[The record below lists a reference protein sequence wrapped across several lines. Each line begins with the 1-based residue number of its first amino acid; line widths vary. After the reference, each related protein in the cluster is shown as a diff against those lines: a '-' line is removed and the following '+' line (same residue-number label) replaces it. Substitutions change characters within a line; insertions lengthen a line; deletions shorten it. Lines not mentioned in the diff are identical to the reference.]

1 MKELIQIQTKLK
13 APKNL
18 YNKYGGFYYRNAESI
33 LTAAKPL
40 LEETGCLL
48 LLTDDIVEVGGR
60 VYVKATATITAPDGS
75 HVSVEA
81 FSREPD
87 TKKGMDEGQVTG
99 ASSSYA
105 RKYALNGL
113 FLIDDVKDPD
123 TDEYRKEAEARSEN
137 PATRKETDTTKYK
150 PIGTLKGEALKKRC
164 ETDGIDPQKLLA
176 MVKADTFENITEYNH
191 SVLIK
196 DWDKWKE
203 RCKA

>member
-1 MKELIQIQTKLK
+1 MEELIEIQNKLK

-33 LTAAKPL
+33 LTAVKPL

-48 LLTDDIVEVGGR
+48 VLTDDLVEVGGR
-60 VYVKATATITAPDGS
+60 VYVKATATFTAPDGKS
-75 HVSVEA
+75 VFVEA
-81 FSREPD
+81 FAREPD

-123 TDEYRKEAEARSEN
+123 TDEYRKEADARSEG
-137 PATRKETDTTKYK
+137 TRAK
-150 PIGTLKGEALKKRC
+150 PIGTLKGEALRKRC
-164 ETDGIDPQKLLA
+164 ETDGLDPQKVLA
-176 MVKADTFENITEYNH
+176 MVKADTFENISEYNH

>member
-1 MKELIQIQTKLK
+1 MKELIDIQNKLK

-33 LTAAKPL
+33 LTAVKPL

-48 LLTDDIVEVGGR
+48 VLTDDLVEVGGR
-60 VYVKATATITAPDGS
+60 VYVKATATFTAPDGKS
-75 HVSVEA
+75 VFVEA
-81 FSREPD
+81 FAREPD

-123 TDEYRKEAEARSEN
+123 TDEYRKEADARSEG
-137 PATRKETDTTKYK
+137 TRAK
-150 PIGTLKGEALKKRC
+150 PIGTLKGEALRKRC
-164 ETDGIDPQKLLA
+164 ETDGLDPQKVLA
-176 MVKADTFENITEYNH
+176 MVKADTFENISEYNH

>member
-1 MKELIQIQTKLK
+1 MEELIKIQNRLK

-33 LTAAKPL
+33 LTAVKPL
-40 LEETGCLL
+40 LEEYGCLL

-81 FSREPD
+81 FSREPQ

-99 ASSSYA
+99 ATSSYA

-123 TDEYRKEAEARSEN
+123 TDEYRTEAENRAK
-137 PATRKETDTTKYK
+137 KEQEIESK
-150 PIGTLKGEALKKRC
+150 PIGKTKGDALRERC
-164 ETDGIDPQKLLA
+164 EKDGLDLEKVLA
-176 MVKADTFENITEYNH
+176 MVKADAFENITEYNH
-191 SVLIK
+191 AVLIK
-196 DWDKWKE
+196 NWEKMKE
-203 RCKA
+203 RCKSE

>member
-1 MKELIQIQTKLK
+1 MKELIEIQNKLK

-33 LTAAKPL
+33 LTAVKPL

-48 LLTDDIVEVGGR
+48 VLTDDLVEVGGR
-60 VYVKATATITAPDGS
+60 VYVKATATFTSPDGKS
-75 HVSVEA
+75 VFVEA
-81 FSREPD
+81 FAREPD

-123 TDEYRKEAEARSEN
+123 TDEYRKEADARSEG
-137 PATRKETDTTKYK
+137 TRAK
-150 PIGTLKGEALKKRC
+150 PIGTLKGEALRKRC
-164 ETDGIDPQKLLA
+164 ETDGLDPQKVLA

>member
-1 MKELIQIQTKLK
+1 MEELIEIQNKLK

-33 LTAAKPL
+33 LTAVKPL

-48 LLTDDIVEVGGR
+48 VLTDDLVEVGGR
-60 VYVKATATITAPDGS
+60 VYVKATATFTSPDGNS
-75 HVSVEA
+75 VFVEA
-81 FSREPD
+81 FAREPD

-123 TDEYRKEAEARSEN
+123 TDEYRKEADARSEG
-137 PATRKETDTTKYK
+137 TRAK
-150 PIGTLKGEALKKRC
+150 PIGTLKGEALRKRC
-164 ETDGIDPQKLLA
+164 ETDGLDPQKVLA
-176 MVKADTFENITEYNH
+176 MVKADTFENISEYNH

>member
-1 MKELIQIQTKLK
+1 MKELIQIQNTLN

-18 YNKYGGFYYRNAESI
+18 YNSYGGFKYRNAESI
-33 LTAAKPL
+33 LAAVKPL
-40 LEETGCLL
+40 LNAAGCLL
-48 LLTDDIVEVGGR
+48 LLTDEIVDVGGR
-60 VYVKATATITAPDGS
+60 VYVKATAIFTAPGGA

-81 FSREPD
+81 LAREPD
-87 TKKGMDEGQVTG
+87 NKKGMDASQITG
-99 ASSSYA
+99 TASSYA

-123 TDEYRKEAEARSEN
+123 TDEYRKEADARSE
-137 PATRKETDTTKYK
+137 ETEAK
-150 PIGTLKGEALKKRC
+150 PIGTLKGEALRKRC
-164 ETDGIDPQKLLA
+164 ETDGLDPQKVLA
-176 MVKADTFENITEYNH
+176 MVKADTFENISEYNH

>member
-1 MKELIQIQTKLK
+1 MKELIEIQNKLK

-33 LTAAKPL
+33 LTAVKPL

-48 LLTDDIVEVGGR
+48 VLTDDLVEVGGR
-60 VYVKATATITAPDGS
+60 VYVKATATFTAPDGKS
-75 HVSVEA
+75 VFVEA
-81 FSREPD
+81 FAREPD

-113 FLIDDVKDPD
+113 FLIDDVKDLD
-123 TDEYRKEAEARSEN
+123 TDEYRKEADARSES
-137 PATRKETDTTKYK
+137 TRAK

-164 ETDGIDPQKLLA
+164 ETDGLDPQKVLA
-176 MVKADTFENITEYNH
+176 MVKADTFENISEYNH